1 MSAELTPY
9 DIFDAG
15 RVHLQCGITLPDAK
29 LAYATFGR
37 LNSACDNVIVYPT
50 RYGGSHADNAFL
62 IGPGMALDP
71 EKYFIVVPNMLG
83 NGVSSS
89 PSNTAIPLAGPDF
102 PAITQYDNVMLQERL
117 LREVFG
123 IEKIRLACGWSMGG
137 QQAFHWAALFPD
149 RVAAMACFCGQ
160 AITAGHTYVFLEGVK
175 HALITDPAWKQ
186 GRYTEQPWRG
196 MTAKGRVWAGWVL
209 SQEWFRQELW
219 RGMGFVT
226 LEDYLKNTWDAMY
239 YGLDANDM
247 LSLIRTWQACDIS
260 ANPLYNGDR
269 KAALAAITARSI
281 VLPCR
286 TDFYFPPEDN
296 AREVAAMPNAELRVI
311 DSVWGHYAGG
321 GRNQPDTD
329 TIDAALR
336 ELLA

>member
-9 DIFDAG
+9 EIFEAG
-15 RVHLQCGITLPDAK
+15 PVHLQCGITLPDAK
-29 LAYATFGR
+29 LAYATYGR
-37 LNSACDNVIVYPT
+37 LNAALDNVVVYPT
-50 RYGGSHADNAFL
+50 RYGGSHADNEFL

-71 EKYFIVVPNMLG
+71 EKYFIIVPNMLG

-89 PSNTAIPLAGPDF
+89 PSNTPVPLAGPDF
-102 PAITQYDNVMLQERL
+102 PLITQYDNVMLQERL

-123 IEKIRLACGWSMGG
+123 ITKVRLACGWSMGG
-137 QQAFHWAALFPD
+137 QQAYHWAALFPD
-149 RVAAMACFCGQ
+149 KVEAMACFCGQ

-175 HALITDPAWKQ
+175 HALITDPAWMQ
-186 GRYTEQPWRG
+186 GRYKEPPWRG
-196 MTAKGRVWAGWVL
+196 LTAKGRVWAGWVL
-209 SQEWFRQELW
+209 SQEWFREELW
-219 RGMGFVT
+219 RGMGYVSV
-226 LEDYLKNTWDAMY
+226 EDYLKNVWDAMY

-247 LSLIRTWQACDIS
+247 LALIATWQACDIS

-269 KAALAAITARSI
+269 EAALKAITAKSI

-296 AREVAAMPNAELRVI
+296 AREVAVMPDAELRVI

>member
-9 DIFDAG
+9 KVFEAG
-15 RVHLQCGITLPDAK
+15 NVALQCGITLVGAK
-29 LAYATFGR
+29 LAYATYGR
-37 LNSACDNVIVYPT
+37 LNAAKDNVIVYPT
-50 RYGGSHADNAFL
+50 RYGGSHADNEFL
-62 IGPGMALDP
+62 LKPGMALDP
-71 EKYFIVVPNMLG
+71 EKYFIFVPNMLG
-83 NGVSSS
+83 NGISSS
-89 PSNTAIPLAGPDF
+89 PSNTPIPLAGPDF
-102 PAITQYDNVMLQERL
+102 PAITQYDNVLLQERL

-123 IEKIRLACGWSMGG
+123 IEQIRLAAGWSMGG

-160 AITAGHTYVFLEGVK
+160 AITAGHTYVFLEGVR
-175 HALITDPAWKQ
+175 HALITDPAWMQ
-186 GRYTEQPWRG
+186 GRYSEQPWRG

-209 SQEWFRQELW
+209 SQDWFRQELW
-219 RGMGFVT
+219 RDMGYVSV
-226 LEDYLKNTWDAMY
+226 EDYLKNVWDAMY

-247 LSLIRTWQACDIS
+247 LSMIRTWQACDIS

-281 VLPCR
+281 VMPCR

-296 AREVAAMPNAELRVI
+296 AAEVAQMPNAELRVI

-321 GRNQPDTD
+321 GRNAPDTAF
-329 TIDAALR
+329 IDAALK